1 MELIPMFLKE
11 FKAEALITR
20 KMLSR
25 IPDDKYNWQPHPK
38 SMTIRRLAAHI
49 ADLPGWVH
57 MAFTIDELDFA
68 TAPYNPP
75 TINTTKD
82 VLEMFEQRVVDGRS
96 QLISKNEPK
105 LLESWI
111 LRDGEI
117 IHFVHTKAETVRVS
131 LSQLIH
137 HRAQLGVY
145 LRLLNVPIP
154 GSYGPSADEN

>member
-1 MELIPMFLKE
+1 MFLKE

-57 MAFTIDELDFA
+57 MAFTIDELDFD

>member
-1 MELIPMFLKE
+1 
-11 FKAEALITR
+11 
-20 KMLSR
+20 
-25 IPDDKYNWQPHPK
+25 
-38 SMTIRRLAAHI
+38 
-49 ADLPGWVH
+49 